1 MSARGYSYRLF
12 QIRFLCAMV
21 IWRASNSDQSLFC
34 CSKIV
39 CLVSVLITRT
49 VQILT
54 RKLCFVMF
62 FLFHILLR
70 LYLKS
75 YLDQLSPAA
84 VRDISISGYIFSC
97 DVIGPDQIKTKQ
109 VWPRETGTSYEAIRK
124 FCQAA
129 ILKYT
134 KHIQY

>member
-1 MSARGYSYRLF
+1 MIFAIESNFHLTDKIADFLRNKYCFLIPKRILRYVEASVQYS
-12 QIRFLCAMV
+12 
-21 IWRASNSDQSLFC
+21 
-34 CSKIV
+34 
-39 CLVSVLITRT
+39 
-49 VQILT
+49 
-54 RKLCFVMF
+54 
-62 FLFHILLR
+62 
-70 LYLKS
+70 
-75 YLDQLSPAA
+75 